1 MGLLDNVATHFTAE
15 SARNK
20 NSSLIAGLLVRKGSP
35 SHKLSVPLTLQ
46 LFSPPQFFAGWWILI
61 DAMSIDGKHQ
71 ITTGHV
77 FIGIFGTIS
86 FCMVNAVKGEHI
98 SEENSSES
106 GARIAK
112 IWLLV
117 GFVMGFA
124 SIIAAVWVMID
135 DFINNEKKESWFGVA
150 LLLQNVFILFASLVY
165 KFGRNEEEWN
175 E

>member
-1 MGLLDNVATHFTAE
+1 MSVLDKVADYFTGEA
-15 SARNK
+15 SRNR
-20 NSSLIAGLLVRKGSP
+20 NTSIIAGLL
-35 SHKLSVPLTLQ
+35 
-46 LFSPPQFFAGWWILI
+46 FFAGWWVLI
-61 DAMSIDGKHQ
+61 DAMSIDLKHQ

-86 FCMVNAVKGEHI
+86 FCMVNAVKGEHVRNSNHLSLGLTSDSLLLFCAQI

-117 GFVMGFA
+117 GFLMGFA
-124 SIIAAVWVMID
+124 SIIAAIWVMID
-135 DFINNEKKESWFGVA
+135 DFINNEKKEGWFGVA
-150 LLLQNVFILFASLVY
+150 LLMQNVFILFASLIY

>member
-1 MGLLDNVATHFTAE
+1 MSVLDKVADYFTGEA
-15 SARNK
+15 SRNR
-20 NSSLIAGLLVRKGSP
+20 NTSIIAGIL
-35 SHKLSVPLTLQ
+35 
-46 LFSPPQFFAGWWILI
+46 FFAGWWVLI
-61 DAMSIDGKHQ
+61 DAMSIDLKHQ

-117 GFVMGFA
+117 GFLMGFA
-124 SIIAAVWVMID
+124 SIIAAIWVMID
-135 DFINNEKKESWFGVA
+135 DFINNEKKEGWFGVA
-150 LLLQNVFILFASLVY
+150 LLMQNVFILFASLIY